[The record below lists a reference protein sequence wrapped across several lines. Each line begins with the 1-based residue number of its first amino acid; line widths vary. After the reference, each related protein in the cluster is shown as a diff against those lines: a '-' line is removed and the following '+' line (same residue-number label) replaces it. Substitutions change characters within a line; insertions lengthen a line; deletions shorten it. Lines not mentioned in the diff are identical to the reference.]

1 MGFKWYGLIVA
12 AVLTMFMSYKIIVK
26 IQYAV
31 IDLKDPKTIL
41 DKLDWIPDDLT
52 IDHSSTEDTFIT
64 AWDIN
69 NRSPRFF
76 NKWSAK
82 NQREPQNN
90 HNMKFKEMI
99 WASSS

>member
-1 MGFKWYGLIVA
+1 MGFKWYGLTVA
-12 AVLTMFMSYKIIVK
+12 AVISLYLSFKIIVH

-31 IDLKDPKTIL
+31 IELKDPQTIY

-52 IDHSSTEDTFIT
+52 IDQIASEDAFIT

-82 NQREPQNN
+82 AQSN
-90 HNMKFKEMI
+90 HNMKFKNMI
-99 WASSS
+99 LASSS